1 MTLRE
6 ELQKIINGE
15 VADDEET
22 IAKYSKDY
30 SIFEVRPQTVVF
42 PRDEQDI
49 KKLVAFA
56 QRERSRERSISITAR
71 SAGTCMSGGP
81 LSDSIVVV
89 FTRHLN
95 KLKELKKLN
104 DEEGYAVVQP
114 GMYYRDFEKK
124 TLKKG
129 LILQSYPASREI
141 CAVGGMVANGGGG
154 ENSLRYGKTEKF
166 VQELKV
172 VLHDGKEY
180 AFRPLRQ
187 AALAKK
193 MAARGLEGEVY
204 RTMFKITEENY
215 ELLQKAKPRVSKNS
229 AGYALWDIWDKDKKV
244 FDLTK
249 LFVGSQG
256 TLGIITEIKFRLM
269 RPYPY
274 STLLVIFLKDIKPL
288 PRIVERILECGP
300 ESFESYDD
308 KTLKLALR
316 FLPGFIRLLKGN
328 IFSLA
333 WQFLPEFK
341 MFLTGGMPKLVLF
354 AEFAGDDEQETRKQ
368 AEAAEATLQDL
379 GLDTR
384 ITKSQKEVQKYFTVR
399 RESFKLLHEHAKNRR
414 TVPFIDDIVVAPEYL
429 PEFFPRLQAILKP
442 YSKYMIYTVAG
453 HVGDGNFH
461 IIPLMD
467 MRKQKSREIIP
478 EVMEKVHSL
487 IFKYKGSF
495 TGEHNDGLIRSPY
508 LKDMYGQKVYKLFEE
523 TKKLFDPDGIFN
535 PRKKVGATVQYALD
549 HIISEN

>member
-1 MTLRE
+1 MILRE
-6 ELQKIINGE
+6 ELQKLVKGE
-15 VADDEET
+15 VRDDDKT
-22 IAKYSKDY
+22 LKDYSRDY
-30 SIFEVRPQTVVF
+30 SIFELRPRAVVF
-42 PRDEQDI
+42 PKDAQDV

-56 QRERSRERSISITAR
+56 ARERARGRDVSLTAR

-81 LSDSIVVV
+81 LSESIVVV
-89 FTRHLN
+89 FTKHFN

-104 DEEGYAVVQP
+104 SEEGYAVAQP

-124 TLKKG
+124 TLQKG
-129 LILQSYPASREI
+129 LILPSYPASREI
-141 CAVGGMVANGGGG
+141 CALGGMVANSGGG

-172 VLHDGKEY
+172 MLRDGNEY
-180 AFRPLRQ
+180 TLKPLQ
-187 AALAKK
+187 KAEFKKK
-193 MAARGLEGEVY
+193 MTLKGLEGEIY
-204 RTMFKITEENY
+204 RKMFAIIDKNFA
-215 ELLQKAKPRVSKNS
+215 LLQRARPRVSKNS
-229 AGYALWDIWDKDKKV
+229 AGYALWDVWDREKEI

-249 LFVGSQG
+249 VLVGSQG
-256 TLGIITEIKFRLM
+256 TLGIITEITFRLV
-269 RPYPY
+269 RPHPY
-274 STLLVIFLKDIKPL
+274 STLLVIFLKDLKPL
-288 PRIVERILECGP
+288 PTIVERILECGP

-308 KTLKLALR
+308 ETLKLALR

-328 IFSLA
+328 ILSLA

-341 MFLTGGMPKLVLF
+341 MFITGGMPKLVLF
-354 AEFAGDDEQETRKQ
+354 AEFAGDDEKETRKQ
-368 AEAAEATLQDL
+368 AVEAEATLQDL

-384 ITKSQKEVQKYFTVR
+384 ITRSQKEVQKYFTVR

-414 TVPFIDDIVVAPEYL
+414 TVPFIDDFAVAPEYL
-429 PEFFPRLQAILKP
+429 PEFFPRLQEILKP
-442 YSKYMIYTVAG
+442 YAKYMTYTVAG

-467 MRKQKSREIIP
+467 MREPKIKEIIP
-478 EVMEKVHSL
+478 ELMEKVHPL

-508 LKDMYGQKVYKLFEE
+508 LKDMYGAKVYKLFEE
-523 TKKLFDPDGIFN
+523 TKKVFDPEGIFN
-535 PRKKVGATVQYALD
+535 PGKKVGASMRYALE